1 MDLEKK
7 PSQETPPPTPDT
19 SADPFNTSGPGAQ
32 TPPGQLP
39 LDNDSKNMAM
49 FAHLGFVIGGFLV
62 PLIIWLTQREKH
74 SFIDYHGKEALNWQ
88 LTMLIFMIGGAI
100 LTIIFIGILVIIAA
114 AICNLIFGI
123 MAMIAASKG
132 EYYKYPLNIRMIK

>member
-7 PSQETPPPTPDT
+7 NNETPPPTPET
-19 SADPFNTSGPGAQ
+19 PADPFNTSNPAGGN
-32 TPPGQLP
+32 TPPGTPP

-49 FAHLGFVIGGFLV
+49 FAHLGFIIGGFLV
-62 PLIIWLTQREKH
+62 PLIIWLTQKEKH
-74 SFIDYHGKEALNWQ
+74 PFVDYHGKEALNWQ
-88 LTMLIFMIGGAI
+88 LTMLIFMIGGGI
-100 LTIIFIGILVIIAA
+100 LTLIFIGILVIIAA

>member
-7 PSQETPPPTPDT
+7 PSQETPPPMPET
-19 SADPFNTSGPGAQ
+19 SSDPFNSNAGNV
-32 TPPGQLP
+32 PPAAAP

-49 FAHLGFVIGGFLV
+49 FAHMGFIVGGFLV
-62 PLIIWLTQREKH
+62 PLIIWLTQREK
-74 SFIDYHGKEALNWQ
+74 SPYIDYHGKEALNWQ
-88 LTMLIFMIGGAI
+88 LTMLIFVIGGAI
-100 LTIIFIGILVIIAA
+100 LTIIFIGIIVIIAA